1 MKTNKTS
8 FILILMTIA
17 MSLSSCGA
25 YYNYIQVLTAKPMNN
40 TKQTTA
46 KNGGMVYEDENCA
59 IFYKFW
65 SNGGDAGFEFYNKSK
80 SIIYIDLSKTF
91 FIKNGVAYD
100 YYTDKTVTNTKSSHT
115 TTTKSET
122 YGLSATRSY
131 SASISQH
138 YSGHR
143 PATTYAPTATNV
155 QVSGGISATALKR
168 NTTSTTTS
176 TGNSTSVSVASSP
189 ILAIPPKSSKVV
201 RQFSLISHEYISCD
215 LQYYPAENDKITFT
229 KENSPLV
236 FSNYITF
243 KVGEKTKT
251 VENSFYVAEICNYV
265 KYDVTDYIKREK
277 ICENILTP
285 EEIKSQ
291 NQLPDLYDA
300 YIVVG
305 NAGSFYTTYS
315 VYSKSK
321 LYERAVSGFYW
332 NNALDG
338 YIKNPINTYDEYN
351 NNNWNFLSPSKG
363 LMR

>member
-1 MKTNKTS
+1 
-8 FILILMTIA
+8 
-17 MSLSSCGA
+17 
-25 YYNYIQVLTAKPMNN
+25 MNN

-131 SASISQH
+131 SASISQQFTGNQQP
-138 YSGHR
+138 YYLRMLGLPYKPS
-143 PATTYAPTATNV
+143 ATTV
-155 QVSGGISATALKR
+155 QASAGLSLGALAL
-168 NTTSTTTS
+168 NTSTTSTSTTFGS
-176 TGNSTSVSVASSP
+176 ASSVSVASNP
-189 ILAIPPKSSKVV
+189 IVAIPPKSSKVV
-201 RQFSLISHEYISCD
+201 SHFSLISHEYIDCD
-215 LQYYPAENDKITFT
+215 LQYFPEDKDKITFT
-229 KENSPLV
+229 KKNSPLV

-243 KVGEKTKT
+243 KIGDKTKII
-251 VENSFYVAEICNYV
+251 ENSFYVAEICNYV
-265 KYDVTDYIKREK
+265 KSNVIEYVKREK
-277 ICENILTP
+277 PCENILTP
-285 EEIKSQ
+285 KEIKMLDKQ
-291 NQLPDLYDA
+291 PELYDA

-305 NAGSFYTTYS
+305 DEGSFYTTYS

-321 LYERAVSGFYW
+321 LYKPTPILYWWDSKHRAYVKGATENTGEW
-332 NNALDG
+332 NV
-338 YIKNPINTYDEYN
+338 
-351 NNNWNFLSPSKG
+351 LSPSKG